1 MHISGVGCRATASIS
16 PDRVWV
22 GSLMPGDVEPVVDS
36 IIDAVLT
43 VEPHP
48 KFVVVGTPGHVNSEL
63 GTVTAAANLGQ
74 GWRGTVGLAELL
86 RSRLGCEVELCNDA
100 EAALEGERRR
110 GALVACNDG
119 ALITLSHGVGVA
131 LLHDGIQQP
140 TELGH
145 SVSQFGGPECR
156 GRPHRGCYEKTDTR
170 NRSW

>member
-1 MHISGVGCRATASIS
+1 MTDAQSAETVAVASETPPPPAKTRVQAPGAVGVHISGVGCRATASIS

-74 GWRGTVGLAELL
+74 GWRGTVGLASCFDHASVAKSNCAMTP
-86 RSRLGCEVELCNDA
+86 RQPSRAN
-100 EAALEGERRR
+100 
-110 GALVACNDG
+110 
-119 ALITLSHGVGVA
+119 GVA
-131 LLHDGIQQP
+131 VPSSHA
-140 TELGH
+140 TMAH
-145 SVSQFGGPECR
+145 
-156 GRPHRGCYEKTDTR
+156 
-170 NRSW
+170 